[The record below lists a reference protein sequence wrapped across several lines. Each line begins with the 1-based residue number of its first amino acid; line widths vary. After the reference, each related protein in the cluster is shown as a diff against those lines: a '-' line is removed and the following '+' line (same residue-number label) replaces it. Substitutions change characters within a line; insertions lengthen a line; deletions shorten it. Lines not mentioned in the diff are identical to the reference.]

1 MKYLLLIIGISVM
14 MIATACNDN
23 GSVKDAEEN
32 KALDTSNM
40 DLSVKP
46 GDNFF
51 EYANGGWIKSHP
63 IPPEYPMYAAFTEI
77 YEQNLEK
84 LKTLFQKVSKEKNL
98 KKGSV
103 EQQIGDYYFAG
114 MNKERVNKL
123 GYEPIKPYLKGID
136 GINNSEDI
144 VKIMTQMHLD
154 GLNPLF
160 SFYAGQDEKNSEM
173 VIANLYQGG
182 LGLGNRD
189 YYFNKDK
196 RSKQIR
202 EEYIKHIVNMF
213 KLINYSQGDAEKA
226 AKTIFDLETK
236 LAEKSRTRVALR
248 DPQTNYNKMDL
259 AKLTE
264 EAPAFD
270 WKAFFE
276 GLGVKKTDE
285 INVGQPEFFANV
297 SVLIKSEPL
306 DNLKTYLKW
315 NLLRG
320 ASNYLSSDFV
330 NEHFHFYG
338 TVMSGSEKLQPRWK
352 RILNQTSSDLGEAVG
367 QLYVKEYFPPEAKN
381 KMLNLVGN
389 LKKSLRK
396 RIENLDWMTDAT
408 KKAALE
414 KLDKMNVKIG
424 YPDKWIDYSSVE
436 ISRDN
441 YFQNTLNAGRFNVK
455 REIDKIGKAP
465 DRKEWHMTPQ
475 TVNAYYNP
483 NMNEIVFPAAILQP
497 PFFDMNADDAV
508 NYGAI
513 GTVIG
518 HEMTHGFDDQGRQ
531 YDKDGNLKDWWTP
544 EDAKRFKE
552 KTQRLVDEYN
562 QFTAI
567 DTFKVNGELTLGENI
582 ADLGGIT
589 VSHAAWLLANG
600 GKAPQGKIDGFTPE
614 QRFYLAYAQVWRNN
628 IRDEELMRRLRND
641 VHSPGKFR
649 VLGVLQNVPE
659 FYKAFDVKPENKMYL
674 PPEERAKIW

>member
-1 MKYLLLIIGISVM
+1 
-14 MIATACNDN
+14 MILFASGCSGGKDVQKNET
-23 GSVKDAEEN
+23 VKAIDKN
-32 KALDTSNM
+32 NM

-51 EYANGGWIKSHP
+51 EYVNGGWIKNNP
-63 IPPEYPMYAAFTEI
+63 IPPEYPMYAAFTQL
-77 YEQNLEK
+77 YEENLKK
-84 LKTLFQKVSKEKNL
+84 LKTLFEKVSKEKNL

-103 EQQIGDYYFAG
+103 EQQIGDYYYAG
-114 MNKERVNKL
+114 MNEKVIEKL
-123 GYEPIKPYLKGID
+123 GYEPVKPWLNKIDDIKD
-136 GINNSEDI
+136 GDELVSVIAE
-144 VKIMTQMHLD
+144 MHLN

-160 SFYAGQDEKNSEM
+160 SLYAGQDERNSNM

-189 YYFNKDK
+189 YYFNEDK
-196 RSKQIR
+196 RSKTIR
-202 EEYIKHIVNMF
+202 EEYVKHIANMF
-213 KLINYSQGDAEKA
+213 KLIGYEDKDAETT
-226 AKTIFDLETK
+226 AKQIFEFEKK

-248 DPQTNYNKMDL
+248 DPQTNYNKMDMEAL
-259 AKLTE
+259 KK
-264 EAPAFD
+264 EAPDFD
-270 WKAFFE
+270 WNAFFNE
-276 GLGVKKTDE
+276 LGIKKTDE
-285 INVGQPEFFANV
+285 INVGQPEFFTTAASLV
-297 SVLIKSEPL
+297 KTEPL
-306 DNLKTYLKW
+306 DTWKTYLKW

-330 NEHFHFYG
+330 DEHFHFYG
-338 TVMSGSEKLQPRWK
+338 TVLSGSEKLQERWK

-367 QLYVKEYFPPEAKN
+367 QLYVKEYFPPEAKQR
-381 KMLNLVGN
+381 MLELVGN
-389 LKKSLRK
+389 LKKALRM
-396 RIENLDWMTDAT
+396 RIENLDWMSEET
-408 KKAALE
+408 KKEALE
-414 KLDKMNVKIG
+414 KLDRMNVKIG
-424 YPDKWIDYSSVE
+424 YPDKWIDYSSVD

-441 YFQNTLNAGRFNVK
+441 YFQNTINAGKFNVR
-455 REIDKIGKAP
+455 RELDKIGKAP

-531 YDKDGNLKDWWTP
+531 YDKEGNLKDWWKP
-544 EDAKRFKE
+544 EDAENFTKHV
-552 KTQRLVDEYN
+552 QRLVDQYS
-562 QFTAI
+562 QFVAI

-582 ADLGGIT
+582 ADFGGIT
-589 VSHAAWLLANG
+589 VSHQAWLLANG
-600 GKAPQGKIDGFTPE
+600 GKVPQGKIDGFTPE
-614 QRFYLAYAQVWRNN
+614 QRFYIGYAQVWRNN
-628 IRDEELMRRLRND
+628 IRPEELMRRLKDD

-659 FYKAFDVKPENKMYL
+659 FYKAFDVKPDNKMYL